1 MDPVG
6 RTRFRLRSAHDRNR
20 PPPYSVSCLF
30 RSTAVPALGMLAKTA
45 FLFSLII
52 SAALMASATGSKGNA
67 WFAWVGLIPLFTSI
81 CLFEPRQ
88 AALCGSLWGLSFFL
102 FWLNAAPNRHVE
114 LFPALLLL
122 GVVPAVYAYG
132 CARLTRRI
140 GFTPLLLALGWIGVE
155 VALRPLGFR
164 NGVLAGASGDGW
176 LIDLISRALGY
187 GLVAFVVAY
196 ANASLLCVLIR
207 LRFDAGEPALLLGL
221 DAPNGGV
228 SHLLSTEQPST
239 GIRIGQP
246 RAPPRS
252 STRVFLGHDAASEPV
267 AASTS
272 DSRDRSQRNIDRTF
286 GRPVRVPEPVND
298 CQSELFGNISRAV
311 VVGRCKPP
319 AKRTHYGTEQ
329 VPEEN

>member
-1 MDPVG
+1 MGPVGPHRSHRNVCASLEARELTGGRKTARGVVDPVG
-6 RTRFRLRSAHDRNR
+6 RTRFRLRSARGSTRDRNR

-45 FLFSLII
+45 LLFSLII

-88 AALCGSLWGLSFFL
+88 AALCGSLWGLSFYL

-207 LRFDAGEPALLLGL
+207 LRFYAGEPAFLLGL

-228 SHLLSTEQPST
+228 SHLLSAEQPST

-252 STRVFLGHDAASEPV
+252 FTRVRLRHV
-267 AASTS
+267 A
-272 DSRDRSQRNIDRTF
+272 
-286 GRPVRVPEPVND
+286 VPEAVPV
-298 CQSELFGNISRAV
+298 SISGSGNRA
-311 VVGRCKPP
+311 
-319 AKRTHYGTEQ
+319 
-329 VPEEN
+329 